1 VTITQTQTRTRTEV
15 QAPAAPP
22 RRRRHRGS
30 PNIAGALA
38 ATCWLVVVLVP
49 IYWLLVGSLREQAG
63 FLQGNQWLPPDNP
76 TLDNYRTVL
85 TSGFGTYL
93 ANSLVVT
100 VGTVVLVVLAA
111 LLAAYVIVR
120 NRRPV
125 VRTAFRAILAG
136 LAIPSHAVI
145 IPIYFLIT
153 RLHLYDSLLAL
164 ILPTA
169 AFGLPV
175 AILVTVTFMRDIPA
189 ALFEAMRIDGAS
201 EWRILWS
208 LVVPLS
214 RPAMITVGIYTA
226 IQAWNGFL
234 FPLILTQ
241 SPDMRVLPLS
251 LWTFQGEFT
260 VNVPAVL
267 AAVVLSSLPLFA
279 AYLVGRRQLLAGLT
293 AGFGR

>member
-1 VTITQTQTRTRTEV
+1 MTLMETRVPAVAET
-15 QAPAAPP
+15 PAAPGKRRS
-22 RRRRHRGS
+22 RRRQS
-30 PNIAGALA
+30 PNVAGAA
-38 ATCWLVVVLVP
+38 GAFCWLAIVLVP
-49 IYWLLVGSLREQAG
+49 VYWLVLGSLRRQAG
-63 FLQGNQWLPPDNP
+63 FLENNQWLPPGDA

-85 TSGFGTYL
+85 TSGFGTYVV
-93 ANSLVVT
+93 NSLIVT
-100 VGTVVLVVLAA
+100 VATVVLVVLAA

-120 NRRPV
+120 SRRRV
-125 VRTAFRAILAG
+125 TRAAFKAMLAG

-164 ILPTA
+164 VLPTA

-175 AILVTVTFMRDIPA
+175 AILVMVAFMRDVPS
-189 ALFEAMRIDGAS
+189 ALFDAMRIDGAS

-208 LVVPLS
+208 LVAPLS

-251 LWTFQGEFT
+251 LWTFQGEFQ
-260 VNVPAVL
+260 VDVPAVL